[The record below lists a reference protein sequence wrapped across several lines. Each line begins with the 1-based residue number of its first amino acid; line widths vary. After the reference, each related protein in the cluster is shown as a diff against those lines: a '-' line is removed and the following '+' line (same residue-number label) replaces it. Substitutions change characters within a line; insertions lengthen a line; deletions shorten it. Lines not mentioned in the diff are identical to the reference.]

1 MKQNRD
7 EKILWE
13 IYRELFKQSDP
24 SGDFD
29 LLVENAEI
37 DEQGRKHIPYNDY
50 VIDLEEMDK
59 IIETILRKYRIPVWR
74 RPSYRFAIYLG
85 CSPKTKTNDN
95 SSKI

>member
-13 IYRELFKQSDP
+13 IYRELFKQSEP

-37 DEQGRKHIPYNDY
+37 DEQGKKHIPYNDY
-50 VIDLEEMDK
+50 VIDLKQMDG
-59 IIETILRKYRIPVWR
+59 IIETVLRKYRIPVWR
-74 RPSYRFAIYLG
+74 RPSYRFAI
-85 CSPKTKTNDN
+85 
-95 SSKI
+95 

>member
-13 IYRELFKQSDP
+13 IYRELFKQSEP

-37 DEQGRKHIPYNDY
+37 DEHGKKHIPYNEY

-85 CSPKTKTNDN
+85 CSPKTKMKDD

>member
-1 MKQNRD
+1 MKQSRD

-13 IYRELFKQSDP
+13 IYRELFKQSEP

-37 DEQGRKHIPYNDY
+37 DEHGKKHIPYNDY

-85 CSPKTKTNDN
+85 CSPKTKIKDD
-95 SSKI
+95 SSKV